1 MPTDLP
7 TLLERYQRLIALSCD
22 LASTLDLDILL
33 NRIVHAAAD
42 LSHAEA
48 ASILLYD
55 ELHNTLHFQTAT
67 NLDTPL
73 MRGLV
78 VPVDA
83 SIAGWIV
90 KNQQPAIVLDTK
102 NDPRHFSKVGKITQV
117 ETQSLLGVPL
127 IARERVIGVLEA
139 INKRA
144 GEFNEEDQEL
154 LMALGGQAATA
165 IENARLFQQSDL
177 ISELVHEIRTPLAS
191 LTAATHLLKRW
202 DLKDELRGGILDTME
217 QEIARLSEMTSAFL
231 DIARLESGRAQF
243 QFESVNLNE
252 LIPECVVIVG
262 SKVEQKGQR
271 LEYSVAPEVPLILAD
286 YNKIKQVCLNL
297 LNNAMKYTPEGGK
310 IEVTAHRS
318 GDEVVIRVSDTGI
331 GIPAESLP
339 HLFEKFYRVP
349 GTERHTQGTGLGL
362 SICRRIVEAHSGR
375 IEVKSQ
381 PGRGST
387 FSIFLP
393 LKARF
398 KTGALR
404 SSLFPY

>member
-1 MPTDLP
+1 MPTELAAIR
-7 TLLERYQRLIALSCD
+7 ERYQKLIELSQD
-22 LASTLDLDILL
+22 LASTLDLNDLL

-42 LSHAEA
+42 LCHAEA
-48 ASILLYD
+48 ASILLFD
-55 ELHNTLHFQTAT
+55 EVRKTLYFQTAT

-78 VPVDA
+78 VPVDS

-90 KNQQPAIVLDTK
+90 KNRQPAIVSDAQH
-102 NDPRHFSKVGKITQV
+102 DPRHFGQVGKITNV
-117 ETQSLLGVPL
+117 ETRSLLGVPL
-127 IARERVIGVLEA
+127 MIGERVIGVLEA
-139 INKRA
+139 INKGS
-144 GEFNEEDQEL
+144 GEFTSEDQEL
-154 LMALGGQAATA
+154 LMALGGQAAIA
-165 IENARLFQQSDL
+165 IENARLFHQSDL

-191 LTAATHLLKRW
+191 LTAAAHLLKRW
-202 DLKDELRGGILDTME
+202 DLKEELREGILDTME

-252 LIPECVVIVG
+252 LLTECVVIVS
-262 SKVEQKGQR
+262 SKVEQKGQH
-271 LEYSVAPEVPLILAD
+271 LDYASAPEIPLILAD

-297 LNNAMKYTPEGGK
+297 ISNAVKYTPEGGK
-310 IEVTAHRS
+310 ISVNAARLGE
-318 GDEVVIRVSDTGI
+318 EVVIQVSDTGV

-349 GTERHTQGTGLGL
+349 GTERQTQGTGLGL
-362 SICRRIVEAHSGR
+362 SICHRIVEAHSGR

-381 PGRGST
+381 LGKGST
-387 FSIFLP
+387 FSVYLP
-393 LKARF
+393 LRPKP

-404 SSLFPY
+404 YIQLPT